1 MAETMYSKIV
11 LQRSESPTEASAFE
25 YLADLLFEVG
35 KGLLIKHEPS
45 RAAKWL
51 RRAMEILA
59 DQDMDLLSPDALELR
74 LSIMH
79 YLGTYSGLH
88 EHSWPLTR
96 PLQSGHSSRSVP
108 MSLIRKRIRFW
119 THWRK

>member
-1 MAETMYSKIV
+1 VRRRVEADVIQAWKQDKLDMAETMYSKIV
-11 LQRSESPTEASAFE
+11 LQRGESSTEASAFE

-35 KGLLIKHEPS
+35 KGLLSKHEPS

-59 DQDMDLLSPDALELR
+59 DQDVHLLSPDALELR

-79 YLGTYSGLH
+79 YLG
-88 EHSWPLTR
+88 
-96 PLQSGHSSRSVP
+96 
-108 MSLIRKRIRFW
+108 I
-119 THWRK
+119 

>member
-1 MAETMYSKIV
+1 MYSKIV
-11 LQRSESPTEASAFE
+11 LQRGESSTEAGAFE

-35 KGLLIKHEPS
+35 KGLLDKHEPS

-74 LSIMH
+74 LSIIH
-79 YLGTYSGLH
+79 YLGTYSGCYKHPWTLTG
-88 EHSWPLTR
+88 SLCSAGTPLY
-96 PLQSGHSSRSVP
+96 PHG
-108 MSLIRKRIRFW
+108 
-119 THWRK
+119 